1 MNTLQRRFLALVV
14 TIAGCVGGTAAEAA
28 NIVGLSYE
36 AQSDSLVIQIVYRGT
51 HPDHQ
56 FSVEWAQCRQF
67 DQGAQILGLL
77 VDSDPKDPA
86 REDFSKV
93 LRISLAQQSCRPA
106 QVIIRTDAGFLRSV
120 DVPAARR

>member
-1 MNTLQRRFLALVV
+1 MNTLQRRFLALAL
-14 TIAGCVGGTAAEAA
+14 TMAGCVGGVTAKAA
-28 NIVGLSYE
+28 NIVGLNYD

-56 FSVEWAQCRQF
+56 FSIEWAQCRQF
-67 DQGAQILGLL
+67 DRGAQILGLL

-93 LRISLAQQSCRPA
+93 LTISLAQQACRPA
-106 QVIIRTDAGFLRSV
+106 QVTIKTDAGFWRSV
-120 DVPAARR
+120 DVPAPRR